1 MTNPVVW
8 IRVPPPT
15 FDLVGVVLSSLSLAG
30 LLAVLALVLGGLLGS
45 LLILRRRNAER
56 EPEPFFTL
64 NARVEQR

>member
-1 MTNPVVW
+1 
-8 IRVPPPT
+8 VPPPS